1 MPIAEDQLQAI
12 ALRVQFDY
20 PHPGIHHRR
29 HPPQTK
35 GPALRTWTLTTQ
47 FGVVQPLFAAIGPVQ
62 SQLLPTLRI
71 THRQRI
77 HCS

>member
-35 GPALRTWTLTTQ
+35 RPALRTRALPAQ
-47 FGVVQPLFAAIGPVQ
+47 LGVVQQLFTTIGPVQ
-62 SQLLPTLRI
+62 SQLLFDTGI
-71 THRQRI
+71 ANRQRI